1 MELRS
6 SPPESDDADPAVITV
21 SGEYCYIEN
30 PCTTR
35 PCLPGMVYAL
45 RTEDNYYYLSVQ
57 GHLVS
62 ESLSWRGF
70 SPQTGEQVTA
80 SGRLSRQEDI
90 FGKSYQKIEL
100 LSLKRCEERA
110 T

>member
-1 MELRS
+1 MRS

-90 FGKSYQKIEL
+90 FGKSYHKIEL
-100 LSLKRCEERA
+100 LSLKRSEERA